1 MNVLNYISH
10 KNLFLALIAVVF
22 LTGTFQVE
30 NAFAQTRSGAVS
42 ESESELELRSLS
54 YLAQQ
59 TKTSKKMLDEGKSSA
74 VMRQNYKAN
83 VDGFVER
90 MLLLSL
96 KLKTPTQAKN
106 FNQIKIF
113 FAGFEPKLA
122 AQIPSASMSKESN
135 RRMAS
140 ER

>member
-1 MNVLNYISH
+1 MNNKNYKAH
-10 KNLFLALIAVVF
+10 KNFFLVVFVTVF
-22 LTGTFQVE
+22 LTGTLLAE
-30 NAFAQTRSGAVS
+30 NTLAQNRTGAV
-42 ESESELELRSLS
+42 SESELELRSLS

-59 TKTSKKMLDEGKSSA
+59 TKTSKKMLDDRKSSA
-74 VMRQNYKAN
+74 VMRQNYQVN

-90 MLLLSL
+90 MILLSL

-106 FNQIKIF
+106 FNQIKDF

-122 AQIPSASMSKESN
+122 SQIPSASMSKESN

>member
-1 MNVLNYISH
+1 MKVFSYKAH
-10 KNLFLALIAVVF
+10 KNLFFVLIATFF
-22 LTGTFQVE
+22 LTGALTVE
-30 NAFAQTRSGAVS
+30 TTQAQNRIGGVS
-42 ESESELELRSLS
+42 ETELELRSLS

-59 TKTSKKMLDEGKSSA
+59 TKNSKKMLDEGKSSTI
-74 VMRQNYKAN
+74 MRQNYQTN
-83 VDGFVER
+83 VNGFIER

-106 FNQIKIF
+106 FNQIKDF

-122 AQIPSASMSKESN
+122 AQIPSASMSKETN
-135 RRMAS
+135 RRMAG